1 MGAIRVQS
9 VVAEP
14 LTKAVQ
20 VFLPAMQSYSEKVLE
35 TYEVMVQS
43 AEIEEESSGFTP
55 PESWCVYVLTV
66 WLCR

>member
-1 MGAIRVQS
+1 M
-9 VVAEP
+9 VAEP

-20 VFLPAMQSYSEKVLE
+20 AFLPAMQSYSEKVLE

-55 PESWCVYVLTV
+55 LRLGASMC
-66 WLCR
+66 